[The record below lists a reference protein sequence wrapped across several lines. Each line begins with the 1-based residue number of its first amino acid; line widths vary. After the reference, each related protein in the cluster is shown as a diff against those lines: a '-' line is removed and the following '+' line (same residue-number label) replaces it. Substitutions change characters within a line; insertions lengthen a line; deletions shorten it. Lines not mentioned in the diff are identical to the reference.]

1 MACVIDKTLSNSSKL
16 KEMKEKGI
24 AQLRKFTWERCAKE
38 TENIYNK
45 LL

>member
-1 MACVIDKTLSNSSKL
+1 MACVIDKTLLNSSKL

-24 AQLRKFTWERCAKE
+24 AQLRKFTWEKCARE
-38 TENIYNK
+38 TENVYKK